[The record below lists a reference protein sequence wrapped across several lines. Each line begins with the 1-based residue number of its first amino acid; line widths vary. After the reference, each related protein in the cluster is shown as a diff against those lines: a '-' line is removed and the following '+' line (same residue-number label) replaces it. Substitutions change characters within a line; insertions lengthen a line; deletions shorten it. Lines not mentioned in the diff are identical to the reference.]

1 MEEIRMAQS
10 DSPSQFR
17 GSGNPVGDGTNL
29 QGIVLK
35 MPANGRGVRLV
46 ARGVNWLGDAVMT
59 TPALLR
65 LRELLP
71 EARITLCAP
80 DKLAGLWLN
89 HPAIDSVL
97 PIAHREGLWRVA
109 GRLRAGRFTHA
120 LILPNSPRSALESWM
135 GGIPCRIGYGRF
147 WRNAF
152 LTHKVSD
159 RQGIVRMEKKSP
171 AQIKRCCDE
180 PTRQVPVRKIP
191 PEAHHIYHYLHLV
204 GAMGANPAPLPPR
217 LYVTD
222 QERGALCKRFQL
234 DPALLWCGLNP
245 GAEYGP
251 AKRWPIERFAAAAIE
266 VQKRTGCGWLIFG
279 GKADVESGRA
289 LAEKI
294 RRQAGSN
301 AVGPVV
307 CLAGETNLRELCA
320 GLALSR
326 VLLTNDTGP
335 MHLAAA
341 VGTPVVAIF
350 GSTSPELTGPGLPGT
365 GRHVLLR
372 ANAPC
377 SPCYLRECPIDFRC
391 MTGISAE
398 VAVHAVLATLS
409 ETNNVG

>member
-1 MEEIRMAQS
+1 MAQS

-17 GSGNPVGDGTNL
+17 GSGSPADQRANL
-29 QGIVLK
+29 QAFVLL

-46 ARGVNWLGDAVMT
+46 VRGVNWLGDAIMT

-71 EARITLCAP
+71 EAHTTLCGP

-89 HPAIDSVL
+89 HPAIDSVMS
-97 PIAHREGLWRVA
+97 IAHDDGLLKVA
-109 GRLRAGRFTHA
+109 ATLRAGGFTHA

-135 GGIPCRIGYGRF
+135 GDIPCRIGYARF

-152 LTHKVSD
+152 LTHKVFD
-159 RQGIVRMEKKSP
+159 RQGIVRMQKKSL
-171 AQIKRCCDE
+171 AQIQRCCDE
-180 PTRQVPVRKIP
+180 PLRQAPASSIP

-204 GAMGANPAPLPPR
+204 GAMGANSAPLPPR
-217 LYVTD
+217 LYVTE
-222 QERGALCKRFQL
+222 QERAALCQRFQL
-234 DPALLWCGLNP
+234 DPARLWCGLNP

-251 AKRWPIERFAAAAIE
+251 AKRWPIERFAKAAIE

-294 RRQAGSN
+294 RGQAGSN
-301 AVGPVV
+301 SASPVV

-320 GLALSR
+320 GLAVCR

-350 GSTSPELTGPGLPGT
+350 GSTSPELTGPGLPGS
-365 GRHVLLR
+365 GQHVLLR
-372 ANAPC
+372 SNAPC

-398 VAVHAVLATLS
+398 DAVHAVLGTLS
-409 ETNNVG
+409 ERNNGG